1 MVLTGLGFSAKKNI
15 LKFQLKGLF
24 MNKFTKISA
33 TALFALFLTACD
45 KPADKPAN
53 NAKPETAQ
61 QTEVAKPTEATQQ
74 AEAAKPA
81 EATKPAETAPALSA
95 EEQEKADYEKLVA
108 WNQQQGAAQ
117 AQSQQKLQQELQAAI
132 VAQDENK
139 AKAAIEEFNKTVQAS
154 IASLDALEIKS
165 DLIKSAQ
172 TKTKN
177 VLALA
182 SELLVA
188 QANVK
193 DEAEQKAYVEKA
205 QQLQSEMQALAQLS
219 AQIEAKLNPAPAQ
232 APAAK

>member
-1 MVLTGLGFSAKKNI
+1 
-15 LKFQLKGLF
+15 

-53 NAKPETAQ
+53 NAKPETTQ
-61 QTEVAKPTEATQQ
+61 QTEAAKPAEATQQ

-108 WNQQQGAAQ
+108 WNQQQGVAQ

-132 VAQDENK
+132 VAQDEKK

-193 DEAEQKAYVEKA
+193 DEAEQKVYVEKA
-205 QQLQSEMQALAQLS
+205 QQLQNEMQALAQLS

>member
-1 MVLTGLGFSAKKNI
+1 
-15 LKFQLKGLF
+15 

-61 QTEVAKPTEATQQ
+61 QTEAAKPAEATQQ
-74 AEAAKPA
+74 A

-95 EEQEKADYEKLVA
+95 EEQEKADYEKLIA

-193 DEAEQKAYVEKA
+193 DEAEQKVYVEKA
-205 QQLQSEMQALAQLS
+205 QQLQNEMQALAQLS